1 MDCVQIHG
9 NGDVAKLLAEY
20 KLPYKKALRI
30 FNALLTPRFDGKVRK
45 IIIAADNQWSLIRMD
60 KVCLPPNGL
69 DLLKALLEKNPN
81 LRGSINVVPPNC
93 SGVMSIIC
101 KVKGRSLISSLL
113 NLIPTAISIIYSD
126 LFVQHQLNE
135 EEKTLIAA
143 LMKNDSNT
151 VSDALGILEERNK
164 PLYERVYERGVRAS
178 ITNVFDK
185 ITENKISKIEH
196 AISLQEDR
204 IKDLLKALSDA
215 SAEAE
220 ELKERLLVQRDSLVN
235 KKQAEDL
242 ADYILSSNSI
252 TNFEAND
259 DAFTFDV
266 FGHIKYFDRDVAER
280 LINNENS
287 YIYNRPHRNV
297 SEFKMLLNELFV
309 SESPEIELNVYASFK
324 LTLTNGL
331 MIEERVTMDAS
342 QTNYIGDVC
351 YAPNPHIMKFHCF
364 GGYAR
369 LFADAISKNNLF
381 MLLEQVVAS
390 TLSLNISDSTVF
402 GYLLDWLRSYGEVI
416 HIISEDRYVDIKD
429 AIAWL
434 KERRKIEGGRNE

>member
-45 IIIAADNQWSLIRMD
+45 IIIAADNQRSLIRMD

-81 LRGSINVVPPNC
+81 LRGSINVVPPDC

-101 KVKGRSLISSLL
+101 KVKGRSFISSLF

-126 LFVQHQLNE
+126 LFVQHPLDE

-151 VSDALGILEERNK
+151 VSDALGILEERNN
-164 PLYERVYERGVRAS
+164 PLYERGVRAS

-220 ELKERLLVQRDSLVN
+220 ELKERLLVQRDSLAN

-287 YIYNRPHRNV
+287 YIYNRPQRNV

-309 SESPEIELNVYASFK
+309 SETPEIELNVYASFK

-331 MIEERVTMDAS
+331 MIEERVTMGEPPI
-342 QTNYIGDVC
+342 NYIGDVC
-351 YAPNPHIMKFHCF
+351 YAPNPHIMKYHCF

-390 TLSLNISDSTVF
+390 TLSLNISDSIVF
-402 GYLLDWLRSYGEVI
+402 GYLLDQLHSYGEVI

>member
-45 IIIAADNQWSLIRMD
+45 IIIAADNQRSLIRMD

-81 LRGSINVVPPNC
+81 LRGSINVVPPDC

-101 KVKGRSLISSLL
+101 KVKGRSFISSLL

-126 LFVQHQLNE
+126 LFVQHPLDE

-151 VSDALGILEERNK
+151 VSDALGILEERNN
-164 PLYERVYERGVRAS
+164 PLYERVYERRVRAS

-185 ITENKISKIEH
+185 ITESKISGIEKS
-196 AISLQEDR
+196 ISFQEDR
-204 IKDLLKALSDA
+204 IKRLLKDLSDA

-324 LTLTNGL
+324 STSTNGL
-331 MIEERVTMDAS
+331 MIEERVTMDAP

-402 GYLLDWLRSYGEVI
+402 GYLLDRLRSYGEVI

>member
-30 FNALLTPRFDGKVRK
+30 FNALLTPRFDGEVRN
-45 IIIAADNQWSLIRMD
+45 ILITTDNQQSLILMD

-101 KVKGRSLISSLL
+101 KVKGRSFISSLL

-126 LFVQHQLNE
+126 LFVQHPLDE

-185 ITENKISKIEH
+185 ITESKISGIEN

-204 IKDLLKALSDA
+204 IKRLLKDLSDA
-215 SAEAE
+215 SAKAE
-220 ELKERLLVQRDSLVN
+220 ELKEMLLVQRDSLAN
-235 KKQAEDL
+235 KKQVEDL

-331 MIEERVTMDAS
+331 MIEERVTMDAP

-390 TLSLNISDSTVF
+390 TLSLNISDSIVF
-402 GYLLDWLRSYGEVI
+402 GYLLDQLHSYGEVI